1 MVDFFVKSNV
11 DIDFQDLMPH
21 RIHEIL
27 LVASPYDAFILEE
40 DGHLTEQILTEY
52 IGMNFT
58 YAPRVN
64 RVSTGQ
70 EAMKLMREKKFD
82 LVIVM
87 LRIEDQDPISLGKTI
102 KANYPKKPVVLLA
115 FDETELKQLPS
126 VISAKSINR
135 TFIWSGDASVFPA
148 IIKYIEDRKNAKQ
161 DILDRDVRCIL
172 VVEDSPR
179 MYSIL
184 LPLLYKEI
192 MYQTKN
198 LINRRL
204 SQSKKLLLLRARP
217 KVLLTQNYETA
228 KLFFNRYRNNIL
240 GIISDVE
247 FLKNKKKTKDA
258 GFKLVKWVR
267 NIDQSIPILIQS
279 SQEKNRIPAKAMGTD
294 FLHKESPTF
303 LKKLR
308 DFMNYNFGF
317 GDFLFRLPDNTQV
330 QKAKTINE
338 FIKGIES
345 IPDNSIVHHAKSHHF
360 SNWLAARAEFN
371 LASMI
376 RSISVDDFDNGE
388 SIRNYIL
395 KYLKNN
401 KKDNKSTII
410 NYSSSR
416 FNSAESDFFR
426 LSSGSLGGKARG
438 LGFAKSMINYSNIKN
453 KFSNFKIFVPK
464 SAVIGTNEFDR
475 FMKDNE
481 LWDIALSNIS
491 DTKLQNYFLKSRI
504 SIDLTLKLESFVNE
518 NNFPIAVR
526 SSSLLEDSQYQPLA
540 GTYETIMLCNNSKS
554 NKDRL
559 NKLIEAIKLIY
570 ASTFKGE
577 ARTLL
582 KNTAHRIEEEKMA
595 ILIQEVVGVKY
606 KSNRFYPTFSG
617 VLQSINYYPVS
628 YMKRSE
634 GVAYLALGF
643 GRTIADGEKCLRLSP
658 KYPKILPQFFSL
670 KSTMQSSQNEFYA
683 MNFNL
688 NQQNNHQLNKYT
700 LEDAETDG
708 ALKWV
713 GSSISKED
721 GTIKDSLLYPGTRIV
736 SFSPILKWGNI
747 SFDKLALE
755 ILSIGKKAL
764 GCPVEIEFAVNIK
777 KDSTPEFYLLQIKPM
792 VLTGLHRAN
801 TIRSFDKNSILCKS
815 SFSLGDGK
823 ISTLKDL
830 IIVRPNTFDL
840 SKSKEIAKEL
850 SKINSKF
857 KKGRQYILCGP
868 GRWGSTDPWL
878 GIPVQWQSISNS
890 KVIIEM
896 GLKELPIDPSF
907 GSHFFQNITNL
918 HISYFTID
926 YKQKNDIL
934 NLDYLKDF
942 EIKYSGKYIDWYSFE
957 NPFNVVVDGS
967 NGLGIIE
974 KPNTSKTQEVM
985 DEEESSGI

>member
-258 GFKLVKWVR
+258 GFELVKWVR

-279 SQEKNRIPAKAMGTD
+279 SQEKNRIHAKEMGTD

-317 GDFLFRLPDNTQV
+317 GDFLFRLPDNTQI

-338 FIKGIES
+338 FIEGIES
-345 IPDNSIVHHAKSHHF
+345 IPDNSIVHHAKNHHF

-376 RSISVDDFDNGE
+376 RSISVDNFDSGE
-388 SIRNYIL
+388 SIRKYIL
-395 KYLKNN
+395 KHLKNN
-401 KKDNKSTII
+401 KKENKNTII

-416 FNSAESDFFR
+416 FNSSESDFFR

-453 KFSNFKIFVPK
+453 KFSNFKIRVPK

-491 DTKLQNYFLKSRI
+491 DTKL
-504 SIDLTLKLESFVNE
+504 
-518 NNFPIAVR
+518 
-526 SSSLLEDSQYQPLA
+526 
-540 GTYETIMLCNNSKS
+540 
-554 NKDRL
+554 
-559 NKLIEAIKLIY
+559 
-570 ASTFKGE
+570 
-577 ARTLL
+577 
-582 KNTAHRIEEEKMA
+582 
-595 ILIQEVVGVKY
+595 
-606 KSNRFYPTFSG
+606 
-617 VLQSINYYPVS
+617 
-628 YMKRSE
+628 
-634 GVAYLALGF
+634 
-643 GRTIADGEKCLRLSP
+643 
-658 KYPKILPQFFSL
+658 
-670 KSTMQSSQNEFYA
+670 
-683 MNFNL
+683 
-688 NQQNNHQLNKYT
+688 
-700 LEDAETDG
+700 
-708 ALKWV
+708 
-713 GSSISKED
+713 
-721 GTIKDSLLYPGTRIV
+721 
-736 SFSPILKWGNI
+736 
-747 SFDKLALE
+747 
-755 ILSIGKKAL
+755 
-764 GCPVEIEFAVNIK
+764 
-777 KDSTPEFYLLQIKPM
+777 
-792 VLTGLHRAN
+792 
-801 TIRSFDKNSILCKS
+801 
-815 SFSLGDGK
+815 
-823 ISTLKDL
+823 
-830 IIVRPNTFDL
+830 
-840 SKSKEIAKEL
+840 
-850 SKINSKF
+850 
-857 KKGRQYILCGP
+857 
-868 GRWGSTDPWL
+868 
-878 GIPVQWQSISNS
+878 
-890 KVIIEM
+890 
-896 GLKELPIDPSF
+896 
-907 GSHFFQNITNL
+907 
-918 HISYFTID
+918 
-926 YKQKNDIL
+926 
-934 NLDYLKDF
+934 LDYF
-942 EIKYSGKYIDWYSFE
+942 
-957 NPFNVVVDGS
+957 
-967 NGLGIIE
+967 
-974 KPNTSKTQEVM
+974 
-985 DEEESSGI
+985 